1 MLSPLKGILRN
12 RLLAILALFLA
23 MLTAATSGFFLTLFT
38 VYDFTHEID
47 VLQRKDFLTS
57 AQPVQNSNA
66 CISDESN
73 AMRDSHVSEAMSA
86 AAQSESVKFVD
97 NRALVLG
104 YCENLTPVYDR
115 EMHRFKSLSESGD
128 SLMHGAVFYNA
139 TYPND
144 MGMYESEI
152 TISETREEI
161 IDDITGY
168 VTYNQAKLLTSLYK
182 SSYQEISFI
191 SYEYIILSR
200 NGYDIST
207 LQVGDRFL
215 FWGKFFKDTIRW
227 GAYLSSRRIGTY
239 SKNFFPTVRRFI
251 TII

>member
-38 VYDFTHEID
+38 LYDFTHEID

-57 AQPVQNSNA
+57 AQPAQNSNV
-66 CISDESN
+66 CISDEPN
-73 AMRDSHVSEAMSA
+73 AMRDSLVSEAMSA

-115 EMHRFKSLSESGD
+115 SMRRFKSSPKTGASTI
-128 SLMHGAVFYNA
+128 HGSVFYNA

-144 MGMYESEI
+144 MGMYEVVCTELNV
-152 TISETREEI
+152 ETELIES
-161 IDDITGY
+161 GY
-168 VTYNQAKLLTSLYK
+168 
-182 SSYQEISFI
+182 
-191 SYEYIILSR
+191 
-200 NGYDIST
+200 
-207 LQVGDRFL
+207 
-215 FWGKFFKDTIRW
+215 
-227 GAYLSSRRIGTY
+227 RRV
-239 SKNFFPTVRRFI
+239 SPVPQP
-251 TII
+251 